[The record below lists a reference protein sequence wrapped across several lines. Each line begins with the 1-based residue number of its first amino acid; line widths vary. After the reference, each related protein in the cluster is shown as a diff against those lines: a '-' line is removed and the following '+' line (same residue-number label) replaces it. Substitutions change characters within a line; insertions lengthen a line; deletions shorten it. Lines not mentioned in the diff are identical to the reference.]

1 MKIAL
6 RSMNNKILLKIWQDF
21 CSKANKMPLKLT
33 FHNFLSD
40 KVDDIWDPFNCQF
53 FKPVPQLSL
62 VKFWRLL
69 NVSMDLRILG
79 NGSLTD
85 LSWILSLWGRILSDT
100 NFQISQTTVSPPH
113 SSSHWQDIFRYF
125 SNHIFREIVSKH
137 IFLWSPTTNILP
149 DIFQNIYLALQI
161 SHHISSNKISQ
172 DESVAISRAR
182 ISSSHFVA
190 ARV

>member
-1 MKIAL
+1 
-6 RSMNNKILLKIWQDF
+6 
-21 CSKANKMPLKLT
+21 
-33 FHNFLSD
+33 
-40 KVDDIWDPFNCQF
+40 
-53 FKPVPQLSL
+53 
-62 VKFWRLL
+62 
-69 NVSMDLRILG
+69 MDLRILG

-125 SNHIFREIVSKH
+125 SNHIFGLMDISLEIVSKH

-190 ARV
+190 ARVETVWKVKFCRYIRVSSISRKCVRQRTLQKISKGINTKWI